1 MSTSS
6 SSVSSLDK
14 EAVGRAIGRIPSG
27 VHVVT
32 LDRNGEKDGM
42 LTSWISQAAFEPPM
56 LSVAVKKERP
66 ILAKLSQGSS
76 FVVNVLS
83 KSNMDMYKN
92 FAKPYNP
99 ELDRFEGLKVD
110 ADSNGNP
117 ILTEAVSYMTCTVK
131 GHVEAGDHVVL
142 VAEITG
148 GAGMHID
155 QEPMV
160 HLRKNGFQY

>member
-32 LDRNGEKDGM
+32 LERNGEKDGM

-56 LSVAVKKERP
+56 LSVAVKKERA
-66 ILAKLSQGSS
+66 ILSSLAPNSS

-83 KSNMDMYKN
+83 KSNMDVYKN
-92 FAKPYNP
+92 FAKPYTA
-99 ELDRFEGLKVD
+99 ELDRYEGLNVD
-110 ADSNGNP
+110 VDSNGNP
-117 ILTEAVSYMTCTVK
+117 ILIDAVAYLSCTVRS
-131 GHVEAGDHVVL
+131 HAEAGDHVL
-142 VAEITG
+142 ILAEINN
-148 GAGMHID
+148 GAPLQIEH
-155 QEPMV
+155 EPMV